1 MPELELELAQLIKT
15 EMRQQAKLTDKQL
28 PSIGSIN
35 LLNANRMVNC
45 TTLSETGDIMA
56 CGMSD
61 SSVRVF
67 HLNDESLLRS
77 LNLSS
82 QNNPFIKRDPI
93 SGLNMPYT
101 VLSQTG
107 LKMQLYAEQIS
118 GKNVSAGAKNHLI

>member
-101 VLSQTG
+101 VLS
-107 LKMQLYAEQIS
+107 
-118 GKNVSAGAKNHLI
+118 

>member
-1 MPELELELAQLIKT
+1 MDQNQAQVRKTKRGLQPIIQPERSLPLPELELELAQLIKT

-101 VLSQTG
+101 VLS
-107 LKMQLYAEQIS
+107 
-118 GKNVSAGAKNHLI
+118 

>member
-1 MPELELELAQLIKT
+1 
-15 EMRQQAKLTDKQL
+15 
-28 PSIGSIN
+28 
-35 LLNANRMVNC
+35 
-45 TTLSETGDIMA
+45 
-56 CGMSD
+56 MSD